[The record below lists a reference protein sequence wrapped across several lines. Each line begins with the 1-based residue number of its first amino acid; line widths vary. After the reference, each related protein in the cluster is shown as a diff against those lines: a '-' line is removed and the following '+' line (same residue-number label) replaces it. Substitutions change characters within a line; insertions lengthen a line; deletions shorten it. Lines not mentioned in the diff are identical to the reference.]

1 MVDQRPGNRGPI
13 TAALAYISRV
23 VSIRWKVA
31 LVEDDQRLSRAVVA
45 GLRHDGYQVR
55 SASSA
60 AEGLELAV
68 EWNPD
73 LVLLDLML
81 PDSDGPEIFGR
92 FREATEAA
100 LVAMTAKSMLTDV
113 VAGLR
118 AGADDYVTKPF
129 AMEELAARLH
139 AVLRRSRG
147 TGGEVM
153 EVGDLLIEVAA
164 GTAHRAGRRLDL
176 TAIEFRLLCTL
187 ARQTGK
193 VLNQGQ
199 LLDIVW
205 PVGQGPD
212 SNSIE
217 VHVAR
222 LRRKL
227 EAGGETRILH
237 TVRGMGYV
245 LKVEESR

>member
-1 MVDQRPGNRGPI
+1 MH
-13 TAALAYISRV
+13 
-23 VSIRWKVA
+23 WKVA
-31 LVEDDQRLSRAVVA
+31 LVEDDHRLARAVAA
-45 GLRHDGYQVR
+45 GLREDGYRVR
-55 SASSA
+55 AATSA
-60 AEGLELAV
+60 AQGLELAQ

-81 PDSDGPEIFGR
+81 PDSDGPELFGR
-92 FREATEAA
+92 FREISDAA
-100 LVAMTAKSMLTDV
+100 LVAMTARSMLSDV

-118 AGADDYVTKPF
+118 SGADDYITKPF

-147 TGGEVM
+147 TGGERMQV
-153 EVGDLLIEVAA
+153 VDLLIDVPA
-164 GTAHRAGRRLDL
+164 GTAHRGPRQLDL
-176 TAIEFRLLCTL
+176 TALEFRLLCAL
-187 ARQTGK
+187 ARQAGK
-193 VLNQGQ
+193 LVNQGQ
-199 LLDIVW
+199 LADIVW

-217 VHVAR
+217 VHIAR

-227 EAGGETRILH
+227 EAGGEERLLH

-245 LKVEESR
+245 LKREGGT

>member
-1 MVDQRPGNRGPI
+1 MH
-13 TAALAYISRV
+13 
-23 VSIRWKVA
+23 WKVA
-31 LVEDDQRLSRAVVA
+31 LVEDDHRLARAVAA
-45 GLRHDGYQVR
+45 GLREDGYRVR
-55 SASSA
+55 AAGSA
-60 AEGLELAV
+60 AEGLELAQ

-81 PDSDGPEIFGR
+81 PDSDGPELFGR
-92 FREATEAA
+92 FREITDAA
-100 LVAMTAKSMLTDV
+100 LVGMTAKSALSDV

-118 AGADDYVTKPF
+118 SGADDYVIKPF

-147 TGGEVM
+147 NGGERM
-153 EVGDLLIEVAA
+153 EVGDLLIDVPA
-164 GTAHRAGRRLDL
+164 GTAHRGSRRVEL
-176 TAIEFRLLCTL
+176 TAIEFRLLCAL
-187 ARQTGK
+187 ARQAGK
-193 VLNQGQ
+193 LLNQGQ

-227 EAGGETRILH
+227 EAGGEGRILH

-245 LKVEESR
+245 LKPEGGT

>member
-1 MVDQRPGNRGPI
+1 M
-13 TAALAYISRV
+13 
-23 VSIRWKVA
+23 RWKVA
-31 LVEDDQRLSRAVVA
+31 LVEDDHRLARAVAA
-45 GLRHDGYQVR
+45 GLREDGYRVR
-55 SASSA
+55 AATSA
-60 AEGLELAV
+60 AEGLELAQ

-81 PDSDGPEIFGR
+81 PDSDGPDLFGR
-92 FREATEAA
+92 FREITDAA
-100 LVAMTAKSMLTDV
+100 LVGMTAKSALSEI

-118 AGADDYVTKPF
+118 CGADDYVTKPF

-147 TGGEVM
+147 TGGERM
-153 EVGDLLIEVAA
+153 EVGDLLIDVPA
-164 GTAHRAGRRLDL
+164 GTAHRGQRRVDL
-176 TAIEFRLLCTL
+176 TAIEFRLLCAL
-187 ARQTGK
+187 ARQAGK
-193 VLNQGQ
+193 LLNQGQ

-217 VHVAR
+217 VHIAR

-227 EAGGETRILH
+227 EAGGEDRILH

-245 LKVEESR
+245 LKAEGGT

>member
-1 MVDQRPGNRGPI
+1 M
-13 TAALAYISRV
+13 S
-23 VSIRWKVA
+23 WKVA
-31 LVEDDQRLSRAVVA
+31 VVEDDQRLARAVA
-45 GLRHDGYQVR
+45 SGLREDGYKVR
-55 SASSA
+55 AAASA
-60 AEGLELAV
+60 AEGLELAQ

-73 LVLLDLML
+73 VVLLDLML
-81 PDSDGPEIFGR
+81 PDSDGPDLFAR
-92 FREATEAA
+92 FREITHAA
-100 LVAMTAKSMLTDV
+100 LVGMTAKSMLSDV

-147 TGGEVM
+147 TGGERM
-153 EVGDLLIEVAA
+153 QIGDLLIDVAA
-164 GTAHRAGRRLDL
+164 GAAHRDQRRLDL
-176 TAIEFRLLCTL
+176 TAIEFRLLCALGRQAGTL
-187 ARQTGK
+187 
-193 VLNQGQ
+193 LNQGQ

-205 PVGQGPD
+205 PVGQGPG

-217 VHVAR
+217 VHIAR

-227 EAGGETRILH
+227 EAGGEARILH

-245 LKVEESR
+245 LKREGGGT